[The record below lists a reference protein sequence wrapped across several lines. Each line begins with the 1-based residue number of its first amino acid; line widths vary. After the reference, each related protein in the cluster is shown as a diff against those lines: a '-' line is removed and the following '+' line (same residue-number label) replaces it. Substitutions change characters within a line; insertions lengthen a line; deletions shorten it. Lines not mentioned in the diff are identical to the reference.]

1 MELVLEKKHENR
13 LEFAAKGIESGFA
26 NMIRRYS
33 MSRVPVLAMDN
44 ITVYD
49 NNSSFWDEYIAHRLG
64 LMPVV
69 TPKKT
74 PKSAEII
81 FTLDAEGPKKVYS
94 GDLKSSDKGIKIAFD
109 NIPVITLN
117 QNQRIRL
124 EGKAVLKSSREHAKF
139 QAGLVAYG
147 KEEDGTFKFM
157 VESFYQMPPKDVIE
171 RGCDEIAGDIAEIEK
186 ALKKAK

>member
-1 MELVLEKKHENR
+1 MELILEKKHENR

-33 MSRVPVLAMDN
+33 MSRVPVLAMDSV
-44 ITVYD
+44 TVYD

-64 LMPVV
+64 LMPIV

-171 RGCDEIAGDIAEIEK
+171 RGCDEITGDIAELEK

>member
-13 LEFAAKGIESGFA
+13 IEFSAKEIESGFA

-33 MSRVPVLAMDN
+33 LSRVPVLAMDS

-49 NNSSFWDEYIAHRLG
+49 NTSSFWDEYIAHRLG
-64 LMPVV
+64 LMPIT

-94 GDLKSSDKGIKIAFD
+94 GDLQSADKGIKFAFD
-109 NIPVITLN
+109 NIPLITLN

-124 EGKAVLKSSREHAKF
+124 EGKAVLNNAKTHAKF

-147 KEEDGTFKFM
+147 KQENGSFKFM

-171 RGCDEIAGDIAEIEK
+171 RGCDEIANDIAELEK